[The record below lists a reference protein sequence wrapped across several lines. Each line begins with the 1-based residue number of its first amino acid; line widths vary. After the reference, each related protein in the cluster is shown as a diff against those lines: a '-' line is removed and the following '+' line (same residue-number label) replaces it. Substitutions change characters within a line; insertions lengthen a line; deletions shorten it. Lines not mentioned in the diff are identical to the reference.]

1 MCGLSSHTLRNIL
14 NSKISDTCSVC
25 MLDACGCP
33 PPRSSEKCSADWCCY
48 WRPCGPTREHHMGML
63 WADFLIR
70 PIFIALFF
78 MQREQETSSYSSTV
92 SSGWS
97 CTSTRPQLC
106 AIITSPG
113 TSGWCRTFLEA
124 KQDFL
129 AGVHVCSQPDGGT
142 AVPAAQFGKQ
152 TCIKQ
157 GKRQG
162 GLKGI
167 STNEE
172 QVAVCISSHPIYSIF
187 FLRLW
192 GKRTQVRTCQRIQR
206 RKKMHIWM
214 EIRSRLDRDIR
225 RKVKEESWIKGIA
238 RK

>member
-1 MCGLSSHTLRNIL
+1 MLLKRSYEQQCA
-14 NSKISDTCSVC
+14 VC
-25 MLDACGCP
+25 PPTPFATFSIACGYP

-48 WRPCGPTREHHMGML
+48 WRPCGPTREHHTGML

-70 PIFIALFF
+70 PIFIALF

-187 FLRLW
+187 FSQTV
-192 GKRTQVRTCQRIQR
+192 GETYTNQD
-206 RKKMHIWM
+206 MP
-214 EIRSRLDRDIR
+214 ENPEE
-225 RKVKEESWIKGIA
+225 KENAHMDGN
-238 RK
+238 